1 MINIT
6 IYLIGFFVTL
16 IVHKWLR
23 IATRLSI
30 VLSIVWMLTLPLIF
44 MATIMCIVDI
54 FTERFLKFK
63 QKDNGNL

>member
-1 MINIT
+1 MTNVIMSQCIT
-6 IYLIGFFVTL
+6 VYLIGFFVTL

-30 VLSIVWMLTLPLIF
+30 VLSIVWMSTLPLII

-54 FTERFLKFK
+54 FNERFLKYK
-63 QKDNGNL
+63 Q